1 MTLYIEKYNIMRNYG
16 IPDKMVRVIAGIY
29 VGFECAVVDGSV
41 TSDWFMIKSGVKQ
54 GCVMWNFTTELEDL
68 DFADDI
74 ALLSSNVNDLHE
86 KTGRLAEEAEG
97 QSIRSQTKLGGRAGK
112 QPKEL
117 HKTESV
123 RQTAW
128 RPYAPK
134 GAMRLDDD
142 EFMNAVGDEKP
153 NFVSRFALWLAKV
166 NNTTNGF
173 AV

>member
-1 MTLYIEKYNIMRNYG
+1 MRDVG
-16 IPDKMVRVIAGIY
+16 IALVMRKASADKRRGIR
-29 VGFECAVVDGSV
+29 
-41 TSDWFMIKSGVKQ
+41 
-54 GCVMWNFTTELEDL
+54 WNLTTGLEDL
-68 DFADDI
+68 DFADDV
-74 ALLSSNVNDLHE
+74 ALLSSKFNDLHE

-97 QSIRSQTKLGGRAGK
+97 QPIKSQTKLGGRAGK

-128 RPYAPK
+128 TRYAPK

-153 NFVSRFALWLAKV
+153 NFLSRFALWLPKV
-166 NNTTNGF
+166 NDITNGF